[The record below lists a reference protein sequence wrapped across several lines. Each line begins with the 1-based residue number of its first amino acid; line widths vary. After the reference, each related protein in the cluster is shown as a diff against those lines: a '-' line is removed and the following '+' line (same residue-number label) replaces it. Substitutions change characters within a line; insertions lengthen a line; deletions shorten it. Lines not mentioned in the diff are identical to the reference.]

1 LARKH
6 RKVRKLRGS
15 RTHGWGT
22 SGQHRDS
29 GSSGGKGRSGRWKHK
44 WTYTVKHEPH
54 RRGKLGFRCPT
65 GKGIQNTINVGELS
79 QLAEKLLAQNKT
91 KEENG
96 KITIDLNELGYE
108 KLLGGG
114 KATKRLIVNVSK
126 YSESAAKK
134 IQEAGGEVAGSSA
147 KS

>member
-29 GSSGGKGRSGRWKHK
+29 GSQGGRGRSGRWKHK
-44 WTYTVKHEPH
+44 WTYTVKYEPR

-65 GKGIQNTINVGELS
+65 GKGILNTINVGELS
-79 QLAEKLLAQNKT
+79 QLSERLLAQNKV
-91 KEENG
+91 KEESG
-96 KITIDLNELGYE
+96 KIAIDLDELGYE

-114 KATKRLIVNVSK
+114 KATRRLAVKVSK

-134 IQEAGGEVAGSSA
+134 IQEAGGEIAGSSVG
-147 KS
+147 S

>member
-1 LARKH
+1 LARKN

-29 GSSGGKGRSGRWKHK
+29 GSQGGRGRSGRWKHK
-44 WTYTVKHEPH
+44 WTYTVKHEPQ

-65 GKGIQNTINVGELS
+65 GKGILNTINVGELS
-79 QLAEKLLAQNKT
+79 QLAERLLAQNKA

-96 KITIDLNELGYE
+96 KIAVDLSEFGYE

-114 KATKRLIVNVSK
+114 KATRRLAVKVSK

-134 IQEAGGEVAGSSA
+134 IQEAGGEIAGSSA

>member
-1 LARKH
+1 MARKH

-29 GSSGGKGRSGRWKHK
+29 GSSGGRGRSGRWKHK
-44 WTYTVKHEPH
+44 WTHTVKHEPH
-54 RRGKLGFRCPT
+54 GRGKLGFRCPT
-65 GKGIQNTINVGELS
+65 GRGILNTINVGELS
-79 QLAEKLLAQNKT
+79 QLAEKLLAHNKA
-91 KEENG
+91 KEEEG
-96 KITIDLNELGYE
+96 KIAIDLSELGYE

-114 KATKRLIVNVSK
+114 KATRRLAVKVSK

-134 IQEAGGEVAGSSA
+134 IQEAGGEVVGSSA

>member
-29 GSSGGKGRSGRWKHK
+29 GSSGGRGRSGRWKHK
-44 WTYTVKHEPH
+44 WTYTVKHEPD

-65 GKGIQNTINVGELS
+65 GRGILNTINVGELS
-79 QLAEKLLAQNKT
+79 QLAEKLLAQNKA
-91 KEENG
+91 KEEEG
-96 KITIDLNELGYE
+96 KIAIDLSALGYE

-114 KATKRLIVNVSK
+114 KATRRLTVKVSN
-126 YSESAAKK
+126 YSESAVKK
-134 IQEAGGEVAGSSA
+134 IQEAGGEIVGSNV

>member
-1 LARKH
+1 MARKY

-29 GSSGGKGRSGRWKHK
+29 GSQGGRGRAGRWKSK
-44 WTYTVKHEPH
+44 WTYTVRYEPR

-65 GKGIQNTINVGELS
+65 GRGILNTINVGELS
-79 QLAEKLLAQNKT
+79 QLAEKLLAQNRV
-91 KEENG
+91 KEESG
-96 KITIDLNELGYE
+96 KIAIDLNELGYE
-108 KLLGGG
+108 KLLGEG
-114 KATKRLIVNVSK
+114 KATRCLAVKVSK

-134 IQEAGGEVAGSSA
+134 IQEAGGEIAGSSV

>member
-29 GSSGGKGRSGRWKHK
+29 GSSGGRGRSGRWKHK
-44 WTYTVKHEPH
+44 WTYTVRYEPH

-65 GKGIQNTINVGELS
+65 GRGILNTINVGELS
-79 QLAEKLLAQNKT
+79 QLAERLLAQNKT

-96 KITIDLNELGYE
+96 RITIDLNELGYE

-114 KATKRLIVNVSK
+114 KATKRLVVKVSK

-134 IQEAGGEVAGSSA
+134 INEAGGEVAGLSA

>member
-29 GSSGGKGRSGRWKHK
+29 GSQGGRGRSGRWKHK
-44 WTYTVKHEPH
+44 WTYTVKHEPR

-65 GKGIQNTINVGELS
+65 GRGILNTINVGELS

-96 KITIDLNELGYE
+96 KITIDLSELGYE

-114 KATKRLIVNVSK
+114 KATRRLAVKVSK

-134 IQEAGGEVAGSSA
+134 IQEAGGEIAGLSA

>member
-29 GSSGGKGRSGRWKHK
+29 GSQGGRGRSGRWKHK

-54 RRGKLGFRCPT
+54 RRGKLGFKCPT
-65 GKGIQNTINVGELS
+65 GEGILNTINVGELS
-79 QLAEKLLAQNKT
+79 QLAETLLAQNKA
-91 KEENG
+91 KEEDG
-96 KITIDLNELGYE
+96 KIAVDLSEFGYE

-114 KATKRLIVNVSK
+114 KATKRLVVKVSK

-134 IQEAGGEVAGSSA
+134 IQEAGGEIAGSSA

>member
-29 GSSGGKGRSGRWKHK
+29 GSSGGRGRSGRWKHK

-54 RRGKLGFRCPT
+54 RRGKLGFRSPT
-65 GKGIQNTINVGELS
+65 SKGVLNIINVGELS
-79 QLAEKLLAQNKT
+79 QLAEKLLAQNKV
-91 KEENG
+91 KEESG
-96 KITIDLNELGYE
+96 KIAIDLNELGYE

-114 KATKRLIVNVSK
+114 KATRRLAVKVSK

-134 IQEAGGEVAGSSA
+134 IQEAGGEIAGSIA

>member
-6 RKVRKLRGS
+6 RKIRKLRGS

-29 GSSGGKGRSGRWKHK
+29 GSSGGRGKSGRWKHK
-44 WTYTVKHEPH
+44 WTYTVRYEPG

-65 GKGIQNTINVGELS
+65 GEGMLNTINVGELS
-79 QLAEKLLAQNKT
+79 QLAEKLLAQNKV
-91 KEENG
+91 KEESG
-96 KITIDLNELGYE
+96 KIAIDLNELGYE

-114 KATKRLIVNVSK
+114 KATRSLAVRVSK

-134 IQEAGGEVAGSSA
+134 IQEAGGEIAGLSA

>member
-29 GSSGGKGRSGRWKHK
+29 GSSGGRGKSGRWKHK
-44 WTYTVKHEPH
+44 WTYTVRHELG

-65 GKGIQNTINVGELS
+65 GKGVISTINVGELS
-79 QLAEKLLAQNKT
+79 QLAENLLAQNKV
-91 KEENG
+91 KEEG
-96 KITIDLNELGYE
+96 GRIAIDLNELGYE

-114 KATKRLIVNVSK
+114 KATKSLAVKVSK

-134 IQEAGGEVAGSSA
+134 IQEAGGEIAGPSA
-147 KS
+147 KR

>member
-1 LARKH
+1 MARKH

-29 GSSGGKGRSGRWKHK
+29 GSQGGRGRSGRWKHK

-65 GKGIQNTINVGELS
+65 GKGILHTINVGELS
-79 QLAEKLLAQNKT
+79 QMAERLLAQNKA
-91 KEENG
+91 KEQSG
-96 KITIDLNELGYE
+96 KIAVDLNELGYE
-108 KLLGGG
+108 KLLGEG
-114 KATKRLIVNVSK
+114 KVIRPLAVRVSK
-126 YSESAAKK
+126 YSESAAMK
-134 IQEAGGEVAGSSA
+134 IREAGGEIVGSS
-147 KS
+147 SES